1 MSAFFLGAMITLT
14 SGQCNSLRE
23 CCGTGELTWSIHVLQ
38 RTVKERLKQL
48 RQTTSDS
55 FSAEA
60 DDTKMQNSRNFKTT
74 QMIGTTVQRSGD
86 EMDCNPTEYSIYR

>member
-1 MSAFFLGAMITLT
+1 MGA
-14 SGQCNSLRE
+14 
-23 CCGTGELTWSIHVLQ
+23 LTWSIHVLQ
-38 RTVKERLKQL
+38 RTVQERLKQL

-74 QMIGTTVQRSGD
+74 QMIGAIVQRSGD
-86 EMDCNPTEYSIYR
+86 EMDCNPTEYYSIYRYDVRRFVMVSPARILGIAI